1 MPNSEFPK
9 EVLLMTNERIQT
21 RIPIEYEW
29 VLVPA
34 LCGVIG
40 HKPEHCK
47 AAKEKAKQKTSSKA
61 KQGSPSVSRP
71 QAALDVQGLAQALHT
86 LPPPG
91 IFASPG
97 TSPNGICSTRSLGES
112 CPSCKSAKFHLPTHV
127 GLCSSAPTRVLS
139 A

>member
-1 MPNSEFPK
+1 MSLLQYDERLFGTANLRRQEEVALERAPSLVMPNSEFPK
-9 EVLLMTNERIQT
+9 EVLLMNNEGIQT
-21 RIPIEYEW
+21 RIPVEYEW

-47 AAKEKAKQKTSSKA
+47 AAKKKAKQKTSSRA

-86 LPPPG
+86 LPPPDLRQ
-91 IFASPG
+91 SRNLSKRD
-97 TSPNGICSTRSLGES
+97 T
-112 CPSCKSAKFHLPTHV
+112 FHP
-127 GLCSSAPTRVLS
+127 
-139 A
+139 